1 LTEYESDD
9 TSHLD
14 DEKIKAKIG
23 IIKGI
28 DQITMR
34 ETLQKHGVI

>member
-1 LTEYESDD
+1 LTNDESNDPV
-9 TSHLD
+9 HAD
-14 DEKIKAKIG
+14 DEKLKAKIG

-28 DQITMR
+28 DQITIR